1 MPRRART
8 ITFPLIHAFFHPTV
22 ARLRLSQALWLCY
35 GAAMNPPNTPPHAAT
50 DTGLEMTRKLVMEYL
65 QAHPGFLL
73 EHPEMLEVMT
83 LPGNREQGKVVD
95 FQTHALDHL
104 RTGMRKMKDRFNG
117 LIVSARDNMSV
128 TQQVHRA
135 VAATVKARTLEEL
148 LECITTDLV
157 GWFDVDVV
165 RLAMESDMA
174 GLYDTY
180 YSEEN
185 YSGICFIPSGTVNA
199 ALHDADEVRLITDT
213 QNEPPIGFEMIFA
226 DCSSLVRSCALV
238 RLDLE
243 TVGRPAILA
252 FGVRHSGRFNPQQSS
267 ELLGFLGE
275 IMSITLD
282 RCLNQS
288 DALSEMIHPPTP

>member
-1 MPRRART
+1 MVFCMT
-8 ITFPLIHAFFHPTV
+8 TTHTTPT
-22 ARLRLSQALWLCY
+22 ASQ
-35 GAAMNPPNTPPHAAT
+35 
-50 DTGLEMTRKLVMEYL
+50 DTGADMTRKMVMEYL

-73 EHPEMLEVMT
+73 DHPELFEVMT
-83 LPGNREQGKVVD
+83 LPGDRAQGKVLD

-104 RTGMRKMKDRFNG
+104 RTGMRRMKDRFNG
-117 LIVSARDNMSV
+117 LLVSARDNMSV
-128 TQQVHRA
+128 QQQVHRA
-135 VAATVKARTLEEL
+135 VAAIVRARTLEEL
-148 LECITTDLV
+148 LETVTSDLV
-157 GWFDVDVV
+157 AWFDVDVV

-199 ALHDADEVRLITDT
+199 ALLDDDEVRLITDT

-226 DCSSLVRSCALV
+226 DCSNLVRSCALV
-238 RLDLE
+238 RLELE

-252 FGVRHSGRFNPQQSS
+252 FGVRHSGRFNPQQGG
-267 ELLGFLGE
+267 ELLGFLGAV
-275 IMSITLD
+275 MSISLD

-288 DALSEMIHPPTP
+288 DALSELVGPTA